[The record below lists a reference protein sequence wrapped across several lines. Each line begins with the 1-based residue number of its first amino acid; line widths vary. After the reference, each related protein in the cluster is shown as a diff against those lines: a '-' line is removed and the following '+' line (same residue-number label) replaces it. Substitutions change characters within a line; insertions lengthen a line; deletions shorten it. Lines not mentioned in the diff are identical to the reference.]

1 MAISSG
7 RDQTDQHD
15 LLRMKK
21 LETELQRLV
30 AAVDARLSEPKPHHQ
45 IPAPRH
51 QLPAK
56 TRQDMAGLFALEG
69 FDKRHLA
76 AVAGLAA
83 LLFTA
88 GWAGSSLFYSS
99 RLQHQVESE
108 LRPYASELA
117 GTVATIQTDLAPR
130 MAIADELKAEI
141 DQARRDVLAGD
152 EELSVTITEA
162 QNQLLGIRDQAID
175 DIERRLSDQTDDLS
189 LMLEASRKRAAELD
203 QGLDDIA
210 QALAAFDRQLPILT
224 EDFSEVV
231 AGLQE
236 GRAWLDKAS
245 NQMAALDGETPA
257 VLETIGEHRVALD
270 EGTETLAILQTQLEA
285 LKTQTTRSSEQL
297 EQVLAE
303 GRGRIADWEG
313 VDREIAN
320 RKENIMRNLDQYAD
334 SLNARVREFIEAL
347 NVETTFTGG

>member
-7 RDQTDQHD
+7 RDQADQHD
-15 LLRMKK
+15 LGRMKK

-30 AAVDARLSEPKPHHQ
+30 AAVDARLAEPKPHHQ
-45 IPAPRH
+45 PAARSPS
-51 QLPAK
+51 AK
-56 TRQDMAGLFALEG
+56 SREDMAGLLSLEG
-69 FDKRHLA
+69 FDRRHLA
-76 AVAGLAA
+76 AAAAGLAV

-130 MAIADELKAEI
+130 MAVADELKAEI
-141 DQARRDVLAGD
+141 DQARRDLLAGD
-152 EELSVTITEA
+152 EELGVTITEA
-162 QNQLLGIRDQAID
+162 QNQLLGIRDEAID

-189 LMLEASRKRAAELD
+189 MMLEASRKRAVELD

-210 QALAAFDRQLPILT
+210 QALAAFDRQLPVLT
-224 EDFSEVV
+224 EGFSEVV

-236 GRAWLDKAS
+236 GRTWLDKTAE
-245 NQMAALDGETPA
+245 QMASLDGQAPA
-257 VLETIGEHRVALD
+257 VLETIGEHRTALD
-270 EGTETLAILQTQLEA
+270 DSTETLAILQTQLDA
-285 LKTQTTRSSEQL
+285 LKTQTVRSSEQL
-297 EQVLAE
+297 DQVLSE

-313 VDREIAN
+313 VDREIAS